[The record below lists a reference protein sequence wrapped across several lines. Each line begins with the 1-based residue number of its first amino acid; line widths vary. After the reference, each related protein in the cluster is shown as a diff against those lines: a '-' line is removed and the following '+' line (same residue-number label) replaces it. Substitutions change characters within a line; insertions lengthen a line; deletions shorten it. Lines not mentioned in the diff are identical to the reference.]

1 MEVKPNSTIS
11 ADPQDEIRISVRS
24 QQLIM
29 RRLIISFGLTITIS
43 ISVSAQGWRGIVP
56 LKSDCETVKRSLG
69 IPQCRTGTYQ
79 LSEGSISISF
89 SDGTCQTGWNVS
101 AGTVIS
107 FSLHTKSEQK
117 LGDAFP
123 DLSKYV
129 KSSDGHVRAISNYTN
144 ADEGVTITAQEDGT
158 ISSIFYGPTTK
169 DSTLRCSGESET
181 PELPLAA
188 FKFDKF
194 GVLPREDEHLRL
206 NNFASELN
214 ARPDLK
220 AYIVA
225 YPGPEGKSDALD
237 RIARIRAYLAERG
250 IAESRVSGITAGRK
264 EESTIE
270 LYLIMK

>member
-1 MEVKPNSTIS
+1 MF
-11 ADPQDEIRISVRS
+11 
-24 QQLIM
+24 M
-29 RRLIISFGLTITIS
+29 RHLIISFGVIIAVS

-79 LSEGSISISF
+79 LSEGSISVSF

-107 FSLHTKSEQK
+107 FSLHTKSKQK

-144 ADEGVTITAQEDGT
+144 ADEGVTITAAEDGT
-158 ISSIFYGPTTK
+158 ILSIFYGPTTK
-169 DSTLRCSGESET
+169 DSSLRCSSDESET

-194 GVLPREDEHLRL
+194 GVLPREHEHLRL

-225 YPGPEGKSDALD
+225 YPGPPGKSDALD

-250 IAESRVSGITAGRK
+250 IAESRVSGITGGRR